1 MHHLAVTQVKAVLD
15 FVWRVRRTADLP
27 GFVSVVLQ
35 GLKTLVSCELGGA
48 VCRHAGQVVSGRRKI
63 TAPLTASRA
72 PPWLIRIV
80 CE

>member
-35 GLKTLVSCELGGA
+35 GLKTLV
-48 VCRHAGQVVSGRRKI
+48 
-63 TAPLTASRA
+63 
-72 PPWLIRIV
+72 
-80 CE
+80 